1 MFFSPWQLL
10 LFLLYPESPVR
21 RFVKPV
27 IVVQRFL
34 SKFYFAEAAV
44 ADPYFDFVVAD
55 LACLADPDFPCF
67 DPDFVDPIINFNVN
81 PPEVCKRIKEL
92 TDGQEW
98 ASPIKF
104 SEANMADYDSV
115 VLTGGLGAM
124 IDMCNNWH
132 VHKLLLDAYRSDKL
146 IGSLCYAVS
155 ALVFCR
161 DPKNDYKSII
171 YGKKITAHPRAWDFY
186 GPQWDFTY
194 DLYGAT
200 EDNNGTDVH
209 TPGFLWPV
217 EDLVRDA
224 VGPNGACI
232 ARINAN
238 RDDPEVHFDWPF
250 ITGTSVESS
259 IAYGEKIVEVLSEMN
274 L

>member
-1 MFFSPWQLL
+1 MSKKVLILATNYGSWGEELQAPWDIIKKAGHQLTL
-10 LFLLYPESPVR
+10 STPLGK
-21 RFVKPV
+21 KP
-27 IVVQRFL
+27 L
-34 SKFYFAEAAV
+34 PLAV
-44 ADPYFDFVVAD
+44 SV
-55 LACLADPDFPCF
+55 

-92 TDGQEW
+92 TDGNEW

-104 SEANMADYDSV
+104 SDAKMEDYDAI

-132 VHKLLLDAYRSDKL
+132 VHKLLLDAYRSNKL

-186 GPQWDFTY
+186 GPAWDFTY

-200 EDNNGTDVH
+200 EDNKGTDVH

-232 ARINAN
+232 SRINAN
-238 RDDPEVHFDWPF
+238 REDPEVHFDWPF
-250 ITGTSVESS
+250 VTGTSVESS
-259 IAYGEKIVEVLSEMN
+259 IAYGEMIVDVLAMIEEDEEEFN
-274 L
+274 